1 MITLSLASGAGV
13 PGGTVT
19 LALSIAS
26 TGGDACTT
34 LDFTFVS
41 SDLTLQ
47 SVALGAAGAGKSFSF
62 AGNTVIVGGFD
73 ALVIPDGVL
82 LNCTFLIALVPS
94 TGNIPVTLSSISASD
109 ADANSLTT
117 SSSGAHVLVPTEAPT
132 TLPPGLTLDGSTG
145 EISGYPTET
154 GTFCTHYRVTDSL
167 GATAE
172 ITCCITVTTPSGGCF
187 SPISL
192 LNPPK
197 PTYGAQVCVGD
208 TVVPKSLLP

>member
-1 MITLSLASGAGV
+1 VITLSLASGAGI

-34 LDFTFVS
+34 VEWAFVS
-41 SDLTLQ
+41 SDMTLQ
-47 SVALGAAGAGKSFSF
+47 SVALGAAGAGKSLNF
-62 AGNTVIVGGFD
+62 AGDTAIVGGFD

-82 LNCTFLIALVPS
+82 ANCTFLISPTPS
-94 TGNIPVTLSSISASD
+94 TGNIPVTISGISASD
-109 ADANSLTT
+109 AAADPLTT
-117 SSSGAHVLVPTEAPT
+117 SGSGAHVLVPTEAPT
-132 TLPPGLTLDGSTG
+132 TLPPGLSLDTATG
-145 EISGYPTET
+145 EISGYPTQT

-172 ITCCITVTTPSGGCF
+172 DTCCITVTTPSGGCF

-208 TVVPKSLLP
+208 TVVPKSLL